1 MWWVPSLVWLGGGP
15 VTSPPPEAAPCGPLF
30 CGLRPL
36 VAFADRG
43 ERFSLCGGE
52 LFWGWGCVCHG
63 FRLDDL
69 IAFRFR
75 IQIDGATRAGCSLLR
90 RHIACGMGRDLI
102 QCTGRFNYRNLTAW
116 VRRLFPAAPDFEQTP
131 EALERPEWLGISVVW
146 FFTTRPKLMAACE
159 AGDCVRVSEI
169 VNGGHNGLAD
179 RLALYVRC
187 ALVLLG
193 YSATDVRGFQEAAGI
208 AVDGMAGQ
216 VTRTELHRAL
226 KAKASG
232 VKVIAEIPP
241 RTPEAFAIETPD
253 PEPQPSLWRIILT
266 ILGITKG

>member
-1 MWWVPSLVWLGGGP
+1 MDVSDLNLMTGSRTYTERKAGFIATLVRFGAALLPLHILAQVLAQVIHESGRFKYVREIWGPTAAQKRYEWRADLGNTQAGDGK
-15 VTSPPPEAAPCGPLF
+15 
-30 CGLRPL
+30 
-36 VAFADRG
+36 
-43 ERFSLCGGE
+43 RF
-52 LFWGWGCVCHG
+52 
-63 FRLDDL
+63 
-69 IAFRFR
+69 
-75 IQIDGATRAGCSLLR
+75 
-90 RHIACGMGRDLI
+90 MGRDLI
-102 QCTGRFNYRNLTAW
+102 QNTGRFNYRNLTAW
-116 VRRLFPAAPDFEQTP
+116 VRRLFPAAPDFEKTP

-169 VNGGHNGLAD
+169 VNGGHNGLTD

-208 AVDGMAGQ
+208 EVDGMAGQ
-216 VTRTELHRAL
+216 VTRAELHRAL

-241 RTPEAFAIETPD
+241 RTPEASTVETPD
-253 PEPQPSLWRIILT
+253 PEPQPSLWLIILT